1 MATSALRAIGD
12 GDMKYAFILLLL
24 CGLVLAE
31 PGYTRIRGMWVS
43 DQVCR
48 SDPAFCGMPAN
59 IIMVNP
65 KPDIVQL
72 NGTAPNITFNISAK
86 PAEQN
91 RTLANCTSAREKDW
105 RIYGSIMASN
115 NFYIDIWHVSDAN
128 KRMILDN
135 MAKGRQSSQAR
146 CLRGETW

>member
-1 MATSALRAIGD
+1 
-12 GDMKYAFILLLL
+12 MKYAFIALLL

-31 PGYTRIRGMWVS
+31 PGYTRVRGMWVS

-48 SDPAFCGMPAN
+48 NDPAFCGMPAN
-59 IIMVNP
+59 ITTVNP
-65 KPDIVQL
+65 KPE
-72 NGTAPNITFNISAK
+72 APAVTFNISAK
-86 PAEQN
+86 PAAQN

-105 RIYGSIMASN
+105 RIYGSLLAAN
-115 NFYIDIWHVSDAN
+115 NMYIDIWHVSDAN